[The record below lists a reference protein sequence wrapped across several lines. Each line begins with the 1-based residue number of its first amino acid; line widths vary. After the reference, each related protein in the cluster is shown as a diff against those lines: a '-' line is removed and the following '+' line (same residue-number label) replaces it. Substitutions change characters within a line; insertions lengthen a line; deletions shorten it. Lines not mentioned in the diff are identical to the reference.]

1 MRLLNI
7 FNLSILAILLSG
19 CLESSSTSTYN
30 YTNNTKPY
38 TVNGKTYY
46 PMSTSAAVGFTETGE
61 ASWYGPS
68 FHGKKTSSGEI
79 YNQYAYTAAH
89 KTLPFGTK
97 LRVTNL
103 GNGLSTTVVVN
114 DRGPFKDGRI
124 IDLSNSAA
132 KDISM
137 IGTGTARVRITAI
150 GSTTSSSIAQSSK
163 SYDIASNVSTK
174 TSTATATSAS
184 VYTGQNVS
192 QNTGNY
198 YVQIGSFSVY
208 NNADSAAKNLLS
220 NGYKSVIRQSGDR
233 YTVVA
238 GPYATRTS
246 AESARDNLQ
255 ATYSGAFI
263 VQ

>member
-1 MRLLNI
+1 M
-7 FNLSILAILLSG
+7 
-19 CLESSSTSTYN
+19 
-30 YTNNTKPY
+30 
-38 TVNGKTYY
+38 
-46 PMSTSAAVGFTETGE
+46 
-61 ASWYGPS
+61 
-68 FHGKKTSSGEI
+68 
-79 YNQYAYTAAH
+79 
-89 KTLPFGTK
+89 
-97 LRVTNL
+97 TNL

-174 TSTATATSAS
+174 TGTTTATSAS

-208 NNADSAAKNLLS
+208 NNADSAAKNLSS